1 MTDKTLAAFAAD
13 MERSGIRKPTKTKAQ
28 HSLRSIFEDHADQLS
43 DDALFHLGQLYRY
56 FMPPAPRTPKTL
68 EQWAAKA
75 AGKKDVRY
83 FLNYVYADPAG
94 YLVATNGHRM
104 HVMDLPE
111 GMRPGYYCPKTLEWL
126 QDHEEWRYPDWQ
138 RIIPRPGTLP
148 LHRLDISTWKV
159 DEIEGKAVY
168 RMPDGVAL
176 NKQYVDEAL
185 AMPGATMTHF
195 YHDIE
200 DERAPALFVGTG
212 DDGRRIESN
221 PRAVI
226 MAMRG

>member
-13 MERSGIRKPTKTKAQ
+13 MERSGIRKPTKVKAQ
-28 HSLRSIFEDHADQLS
+28 HSLKSIFEEHADQLS

-56 FMPPAPRTPKTL
+56 FMPAAPRTPKTL
-68 EQWAAKA
+68 EQWVAKA

-83 FLNYVYADPAG
+83 YLNYVYADPAG
-94 YLVATNGHRM
+94 FLVATNGHRM

-111 GMRPGYYCPKTLEWL
+111 GMKPGYYCPKTLEWL

-138 RIIPRPGTLP
+138 RIMPTPARWL
-148 LHRLDISTWKV
+148 LQRLDISTWAV
-159 DEIEGKAVY
+159 DEIEDKAVY

-185 AMPGATMTHF
+185 AMPGATMTH
-195 YHDIE
+195 YYQE
-200 DERAPALFVGTG
+200 SENAPVLFVGAG

-226 MAMRG
+226 MTMRG

>member
-1 MTDKTLAAFAAD
+1 MTNKTLAAFAAD
-13 MERSGIRKPTKTKAQ
+13 MERSGIRKPKKAEAQ
-28 HSLRSIFEDHADQLS
+28 NALKSIFEEHADQLS
-43 DDALFHLGQLYRY
+43 DDALFHLGQLYRH
-56 FMPPAPRTPKTL
+56 FMPPAPRAPKTL

-104 HVMDLPE
+104 HVIDLPE

-126 QDHEEWRYPDWQ
+126 HDVEEWRYPDWQ

-148 LHRLDISTWKV
+148 LHRLDISTWTG
-159 DEIEGKAVY
+159 DEIQGKAVY

-185 AMPGATMTHF
+185 AMPDMKMTQF
-195 YHDIE
+195 YREQGNEHAPVLLMAHDSTW
-200 DERAPALFVGTG
+200 G
-212 DDGRRIESN
+212 

-226 MAMRG
+226 MVMRG

>member
-1 MTDKTLAAFAAD
+1 MSNKTLAAYAAD
-13 MERSGIRKPTKTKAQ
+13 MERSGIRKPTKAKAQ

-43 DDALFHLGQLYRY
+43 DDALFHLGQLYRH
-56 FMPPAPRTPKTL
+56 FMPPAPRAPKTL

-94 YLVATNGHRM
+94 YLVATDGHRM

-195 YHDIE
+195 YQE
-200 DERAPALFVGTG
+200 SENAPVLFVGTG